1 MHPFKLMPQ
10 MKSSMSDALTIRA
23 SEKGNSRS
31 KMIRLAELGRY
42 TLLITLVA
50 IIVLTAIG
58 NPRFL
63 SLNNLMNILFQ
74 VSALGIVA
82 FGQTIL
88 LIAAGLDL
96 SVGAML
102 SVSGL
107 ACALT
112 IATTGSVP
120 LGVLSGLACGTLIGC
135 INGLLVATN
144 RATPFIVTLGMMTFL
159 QGVAIIISG
168 GSPVNGTGALFD
180 VLGLGA
186 LAGIPSP
193 VYVMATA
200 LVVMFIVLRKSVLG
214 RYAFALGGNEE
225 AARLSGIPVRRI
237 KVALYSLNGLIVGV
251 AAVVLTGILDS
262 ALPNMG
268 TGYELRAIAAVVI
281 GGTPLIGG
289 RGTVLGTLG
298 GVLLLGL
305 VSNSMNLLG
314 VGANYQSAV
323 LGLII
328 TAAVLLQRSR

>member
-1 MHPFKLMPQ
+1 
-10 MKSSMSDALTIRA
+10 MSDATPISMTDKNDTKA
-23 SEKGNSRS
+23 KTP
-31 KMIRLAELGRY
+31 KLATVGRY

-50 IIVLTAIG
+50 IVILTAVG

-63 SLNNLMNILFQ
+63 SANNLLNILFQ

-88 LIAAGLDL
+88 LIGAGLDL

-102 SVSGL
+102 SVAGL
-107 ACALT
+107 VCALT
-112 IATTGSVP
+112 IASTGSVL
-120 LGVLSGLACGTLIGC
+120 LGVLAGILAGGFIGC
-135 INGLLVATN
+135 INGLLVSTN
-144 RATPFIVTLGMMTFL
+144 RATPFIITLGMMTFL

-168 GSPVNGTGALFD
+168 GSPVNGSGALFD
-180 VLGLGA
+180 VFGLGT
-186 LAGIPSP
+186 LAGIPYP
-193 VYVMATA
+193 VYVMALT
-200 LVVMFIVLRKSVLG
+200 LVAVFLVMRSTTLG
-214 RYAFALGGNEE
+214 RYAFAVGGNEE
-225 AARLSGIPVRRI
+225 AARLSGIPVRRLKI
-237 KVALYSLNGLIVGV
+237 ALYALNGLLVGV

-281 GGTPLIGG
+281 GGTPLLGG
-289 RGTVLGTLG
+289 RGTVIGTLG

-314 VGANYQSAV
+314 IGANYQSVV

-328 TAAVLLQRSR
+328 TAAVILQRSR

>member
-1 MHPFKLMPQ
+1 
-10 MKSSMSDALTIRA
+10 MSDLQNTSAVAGGTP
-23 SEKGNSRS
+23 N
-31 KMIRLAELGRY
+31 RLWQTVSMAGRY
-42 TLLITLVA
+42 TLVITLVA
-50 IIVLTAIG
+50 IIILTAIG

-63 SLNNLMNILFQ
+63 SFNNLSNILFQ

-88 LIAAGLDL
+88 LIAGGLDL

-102 SVSGL
+102 SVAGL
-107 ACALT
+107 VCALT
-112 IATTGSVP
+112 ITATGSVP
-120 LGVLSGLACGTLIGC
+120 LGAIAGILAGLFIGA
-135 INGLLVATN
+135 INGMLVSTN
-144 RATPFIVTLGMMTFL
+144 RATPFIITLGTMTFL

-168 GSPVNGTGALFD
+168 GSPINGTGMLFD
-180 VLGLGA
+180 VFGIGDLF
-186 LAGIPSP
+186 GIPYP
-193 VYVMATA
+193 VYVMVLT
-200 LVVMFIVLRKSVLG
+200 LGVMFVILRKTVLG
-214 RYAFALGGNEE
+214 RFSFAVGGNEE
-225 AARLSGIPVRRI
+225 AARLSGIPVRRHKI
-237 KVALYSLNGLIVGV
+237 AIYALNGAFVGI

-314 VGANYQSAV
+314 IGANYQSAV

-328 TAAVLLQRSR
+328 TAAVILQKPR

>member
-1 MHPFKLMPQ
+1 MPEAITIQ
-10 MKSSMSDALTIRA
+10 PTEKSESAPKPTRW
-23 SEKGNSRS
+23 
-31 KMIRLAELGRY
+31 AELGRY

-63 SLNNLMNILFQ
+63 SANNLLNILFQ

-82 FGQTIL
+82 FGQTTL
-88 LIAAGLDL
+88 LISAGLDL

-107 ACALT
+107 VCALT
-112 IATTGSVP
+112 IASTGSVL
-120 LGVLSGLACGTLIGC
+120 LGVLAGVTCGAFIGC
-135 INGLLVATN
+135 LNGMLVATN

-168 GSPVNGTGALFD
+168 GSPVNGTGSLFD
-180 VLGLGA
+180 VFGLGA
-186 LAGIPSP
+186 LAGIPYP
-193 VYVMATA
+193 VYAMAAA
-200 LVVMFIVLRKSVLG
+200 LVVMFVILRKTVLG
-214 RYAFALGGNEE
+214 RYAFAIGGNEE

-328 TAAVLLQRSR
+328 TAAVLLQRPR